1 MTTLTVG
8 SGQQYATIAAAV
20 NASNAGDTIEVQA
33 GTYTNDWLNITHDLT
48 LTAVGGFAKLVT
60 ANGWQPPDGKAYIT
74 ESGNVT
80 ISGFD
85 VSGVTVPDNNGAAI
99 RYQGGNLVLYDVYFH
114 DNQEGLLGAADPN
127 GTINIDHSEFSAN
140 GDGSGS
146 THNIYVGAIADFT
159 ISNSYIH
166 DAIVGHEI
174 KSRAASNTITDNRI
188 FDNQGTASY
197 TIDLPNG
204 GNLVATGNVLQQGPN
219 SENRSIF
226 AYSEEGLAYPSNN
239 VTFTGNVIV
248 NDRSGDT
255 SILNPTGVGLN
266 SFVGDD
272 TFNLTNSL
280 GGTVLGTHPVLDL
293 SPIGFLPPSGSTPP
307 PGSPPPPPTGSPP
320 PPTEPP
326 PTSPPPLSPLDQY
339 HLDVQNDFN
348 IWAVQ
353 HPKLAAMPKTLGVL
367 HTEVTSTTVLGA
379 IHGDHW
385 ST

>member
-20 NASNAGDTIEVQA
+20 NASGTGDTIEVQA
-33 GTYTNDWLNITHDLT
+33 GTYTDDWLSIDHDLT
-48 LTAVGGFAKLVT
+48 LTSVGGWTKLVT
-60 ANGWQPPDGKAYIT
+60 DGAQPPDGKAYIT

-85 VSGVTVPDNNGAAI
+85 VSGVSVPDNNGAAI
-99 RYQGGNLVLYDVYFH
+99 RYQGGNLVLEDVYFH

-127 GTINIDHSEFSAN
+127 GTISIDHSEFAFN

-146 THNIYVGAIADFT
+146 THDIYVGAIAAFT
-159 ISNSYIH
+159 LSHSYIH
-166 DAIVGHEI
+166 DAVVGHEV

-204 GNLVATGNVLQQGPN
+204 GNLVATGNVLEQGPN
-219 SENRSIF
+219 SENRNIF
-226 AYSEEGLAYPSNN
+226 AYGEEGLAYPSNAVN
-239 VTFTGNVIV
+239 FNSNTIV

-255 SILNPTGVGLN
+255 SILNPTGVGLTSFANN
-266 SFVGDD
+266 SE
-272 TFNLTNSL
+272 FNLTNPL
-280 GGTVLGTHPVLDL
+280 GATVLVTRPTLDL
-293 SPIGFLPPSGSTPP
+293 SPIAFLAGSTPP
-307 PGSPPPPPTGSPP
+307 PGSPPPPPTSSPP

-326 PTSPPPLSPLDQY
+326 STSPPPLSPLDQY

-348 IWAVQ
+348 TWAVT
-353 HPKLAAMPKTLGVL
+353 HPKLATMAKTLGVL
-367 HTEVTSTTVLGA
+367 HTEVTSTTVLGI

-385 ST
+385 SIL